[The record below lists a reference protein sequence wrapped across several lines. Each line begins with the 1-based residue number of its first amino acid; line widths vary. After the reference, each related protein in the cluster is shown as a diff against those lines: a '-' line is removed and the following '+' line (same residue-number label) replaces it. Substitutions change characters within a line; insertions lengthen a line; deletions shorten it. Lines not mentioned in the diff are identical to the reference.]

1 MSTIST
7 FLPHNK
13 RGGSGSNRRLVQGL
27 AEVLIWART
36 EAATSGSPGFAAAL
50 KQFEELAAAGG
61 DGSEAA
67 AEEAIHRMQTAI
79 RRLRQE
85 LSRTNPNPNPNHNQN
100 QNPTPNPD
108 PDQELSRSARA
119 HGFAL
124 CTQFALDPTA
134 ITLAMIRR
142 GKAGDVWMLQRLAR
156 RAGDARV
163 LALIAKRSVNENKAV
178 PYESIG
184 AMQSA
189 WVFPAGLLEPSE
201 LVLTLIQTV
210 NPNLDPAQ
218 YQQQTDELAQLE
230 RSIQRAAVAATI
242 ERLRQRLPRL
252 SAEAAQ
258 HVTNSVTIACLD
270 GGAINQAAAWLGLGL
285 G

>member
-1 MSTIST
+1 
-7 FLPHNK
+7 
-13 RGGSGSNRRLVQGL
+13 
-27 AEVLIWART
+27 
-36 EAATSGSPGFAAAL
+36 
-50 KQFEELAAAGG
+50 
-61 DGSEAA
+61 
-67 AEEAIHRMQTAI
+67 
-79 RRLRQE
+79 
-85 LSRTNPNPNPNHNQN
+85 
-100 QNPTPNPD
+100 
-108 PDQELSRSARA
+108 
-119 HGFAL
+119 
-124 CTQFALDPTA
+124 
-134 ITLAMIRR
+134 MIRR

-201 LVLTLIQTV
+201 AVLTLIQTV

-252 SAEAAQ
+252 SPEAAQ

>member
-61 DGSEAA
+61 GGSEAA

-85 LSRTNPNPNPNHNQN
+85 LSR
-100 QNPTPNPD
+100 
-108 PDQELSRSARA
+108 SARV

-258 HVTNSVTIACLD
+258 HVTNNVTIACLD

>member
-1 MSTIST
+1 MAAAGSSSAAAAPAAAAAAAADERPPIMSTIST

-50 KQFEELAAAGG
+50 KQFEELAAAGD

-79 RRLRQE
+79 RRLR
-85 LSRTNPNPNPNHNQN
+85 
-100 QNPTPNPD
+100 
-108 PDQELSRSARA
+108 QELSRSARA

-163 LALIAKRSVNENKAV
+163 LALIAKRSVDENKAV

-201 LVLTLIQTV
+201 AVLTLIQTV

-258 HVTNSVTIACLD
+258 HVTNNVTIACLD